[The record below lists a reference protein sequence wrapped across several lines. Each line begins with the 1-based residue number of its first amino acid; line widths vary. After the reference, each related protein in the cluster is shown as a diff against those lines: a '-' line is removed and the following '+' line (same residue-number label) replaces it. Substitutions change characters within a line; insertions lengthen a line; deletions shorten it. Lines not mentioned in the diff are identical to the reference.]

1 MLTAIH
7 AVRPLRSFNLRQCG
21 ADAFDMA
28 EQESVPIADLSEVR
42 FRIATVAVGV
52 KLLLVV
58 VAAGIAYALATW
70 DSPERSAITIL
81 FGGLGVAVL
90 LISRLPAE
98 RIVRSR
104 FGEAFFLAWSSLSVL
119 VFSTLVAIDGG
130 ARSPLALLL
139 FLPVVFAA
147 LSYPLRSVV
156 VIGALTELSFV
167 AANAISD
174 TTAPVPLAFFTACLS
189 FTAVLCAWQARIH
202 ERRREELQHMSRAD
216 SLTGCLNRRGFKERV
231 AANLDEGLRIGRPMS
246 IVLLDLNGFKQVNDT
261 QGHAAGDELLRWTV
275 ERMRDSVRPM
285 DSVGRLGGDE
295 FAILLPG
302 AGHNAGLK
310 VAARVHEALEPHVT
324 ASVGIASFPTDGVE
338 LDELLA
344 HADTRLYAA
353 KHGDGTELS
362 PGQRELSWAAA
373 LAHAVDMR
381 LAAPDAEHSGRVA
394 FHAAAIGQ
402 RLGWSGADVAL
413 LRMAAMLHDVGKV
426 SIPDRILRKPGPLSA
441 NEQEEIR
448 RHPVAGAEL
457 IARVD
462 GLEPI
467 LPWIRHS
474 HEHFD
479 GSGYPDGLSG
489 EAIPQASRIL
499 LVADAFDA
507 MTNDRPYRPAR
518 ALDEALA
525 ELQACAGT
533 DFDPEC
539 VAKLEE
545 HLREDAGRPQ
555 ASSRH
560 G

>member
-1 MLTAIH
+1 
-7 AVRPLRSFNLRQCG
+7 
-21 ADAFDMA
+21 MA
-28 EQESVPIADLSEVR
+28 EQESVLIADLSEIR
-42 FRIATVAVGV
+42 FRIATIAVGV
-52 KLLLVV
+52 KLLMVV

-70 DSPERSAITIL
+70 DSPDRSAIMVL
-81 FGGLGVAVL
+81 FGGLGVAAL
-90 LISRLPAE
+90 LISRLSAD

-104 FGEAFFLAWSSLSVL
+104 FGEAFFLAWSSLSVCI
-119 VFSTLVAIDGG
+119 FSALVAIDGG

-156 VIGALTELSFV
+156 AIGALTELSFV

-174 TTAPVPLAFFTACLS
+174 TAEPVQLAFFTACLS

-202 ERRREELQHMSRAD
+202 ERRREELAHMSRAD
-216 SLTGCLNRRGFKERV
+216 PLTGCLNRRGFKERV
-231 AANLDEGLRIGRPMS
+231 VANLDEGLRVGRPMS
-246 IVLLDLNGFKQVNDT
+246 IVMLDLNGFKQVNDT

-275 ERMRDSVRPM
+275 ERMRGSVRPM

-302 AGHNAGLK
+302 AGRNAGLK
-310 VAARVHEALEPHVT
+310 VAARVQDALEPEVT
-324 ASVGIASFPTDGVE
+324 ASLGIASFPTDGVE
-338 LDELLA
+338 LDELFA
-344 HADTRLYAA
+344 HADTQLYVD
-353 KHGDGTELS
+353 KHGGGTELA
-362 PGQRELSWAAA
+362 PGRRELSWAAA

-381 LAAPDAEHSGRVA
+381 LAAPDDEHSGRVA

-402 RLGWSGADVAL
+402 RLGWTGPDVAL

-426 SIPDRILRKPGPLSA
+426 SVPDRILCKPGPLSA
-441 NEQEEIR
+441 DELQEIR

-457 IARVD
+457 ISRVD
-462 GLEPI
+462 GLQPI

-489 EAIPQASRIL
+489 DAIPQASRIL

-507 MTNDRPYRPAR
+507 MTNDRPYRAGRPVA
-518 ALDEALA
+518 EALA
-525 ELQACAGT
+525 ELHACAGT

-539 VAKLEE
+539 VTKLEE
-545 HLREDAGRPQ
+545 HVREDAAAPQ
-555 ASSRH
+555 ASS
-560 G
+560 